1 MASLTIIFDQKE
13 KSHSQ
18 TFLTIPKREAQK
30 TFMGIYG
37 SFMIIFD
44 QRKSHSWQ
52 FMTIPKRGA
61 QKHS

>member
-1 MASLTIIFDQKE
+1 MASLTIILDQKE

-44 QRKSHSWQ
+44 QKKKVLHSIACN
-52 FMTIPKRGA
+52 TYYLILIT
-61 QKHS
+61 